1 VDGSSVRLAETREAE
16 VTELILGQ
24 EDHMPCPYTFCSAIV
39 TTRVTMRYLGSP
51 PEKMIVAHEIEN
63 EYLSG
68 PCYAGLMWWPLGK
81 YEVTLI
87 RERERVDYHRI
98 LELSLAAE
106 LHGLAKPPAATP
118 PAESRTLRGPQRM
131 GREPATEGEESD
143 AWQMGG
149 RQDPDVQQPTM
160 RPKVPEGV
168 TGYEPGRHMATISEI
183 ESALA
188 AAATQGTEAYGALN
202 EAWQAYLEAA
212 TEKLDQA
219 MNTIANVNDSQ
230 NSDLLAQAYA
240 PVQRHLVHA
249 AEDQCVD
256 HPGPGEHPDGQ
267 RQTGGVR
274 RHAPQVT
281 TDYRRSKM
289 SAGLLEEVASSLRHA
304 RTEGEES
311 YSLLSDS
318 WDERLGAASQKLDAA
333 CAEITGIS
341 TTHEQPSL
349 GQAITALRG
358 AFNEIFTMKT
368 LLEEAQSNILG
379 GNENIDTFLRGV
391 GL

>member
-1 VDGSSVRLAETREAE
+1 MTVVHGLLLIILGAAVIIGTVVGGVCLLAKAIADANRHDINTCECPDCKHRRISRYIKNYIGDDEEDLEKQPKYRKKNDPRNQKSGLTATVDLRQAKTREAE

-202 EAWQAYLEAA
+202 EAWQAYLESA

-240 PVQRHLVHA
+240 QYK
-249 AEDQCVD
+249 D
-256 HPGPGEHPDGQ
+256 
-267 RQTGGVR
+267 TW
-274 RHAPQVT
+274 
-281 TDYRRSKM
+281 S
-289 SAGLLEEVASSLRHA
+289 
-304 RTEGEES
+304 
-311 YSLLSDS
+311 
-318 WDERLGAASQKLDAA
+318 
-333 CAEITGIS
+333 
-341 TTHEQPSL
+341 
-349 GQAITALRG
+349 
-358 AFNEIFTMKT
+358 T
-368 LLEEAQSNILG
+368 LLKISALITRAQENILT
-379 GNENIDTFLRGV
+379 GNDRLAEFAATLRK
-391 GL
+391 